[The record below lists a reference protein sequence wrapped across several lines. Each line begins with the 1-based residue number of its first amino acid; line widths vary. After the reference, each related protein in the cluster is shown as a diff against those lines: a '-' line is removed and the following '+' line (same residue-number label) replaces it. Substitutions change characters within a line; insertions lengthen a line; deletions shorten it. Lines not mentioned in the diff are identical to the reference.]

1 LKEGIRMA
9 GTTTDTGLLNE
20 LKNSLH
26 IPLDVSDDDQLLT
39 DYLNSAKAYL
49 YNACNN
55 NMSSDDRFKYI
66 IVELASLFYQN
77 RGTAIVAKDFPY
89 SLRCVINQLKY
100 S

>member
-1 LKEGIRMA
+1 MA
-9 GTTTDTGLLNE
+9 DTATDLLNE

-26 IPLDVSDDDQLLT
+26 IPLGVNDEDQLLT

-49 YNACNN
+49 NNACNN
-55 NMSSDDRFKYI
+55 DMSNDDRYKFI
-66 IVELASLFYQN
+66 VVELATLYYQN
-77 RGTAIVAKDFPY
+77 RGTNVVTKDFPY

>member
-1 LKEGIRMA
+1 MA
-9 GTTTDTGLLNE
+9 DTTDTDLLNE

-39 DYLNSAKAYL
+39 DYLNSTKAYL
-49 YNACNN
+49 YNACNAD
-55 NMSSDDRFKYI
+55 MSLDDRFKF
-66 IVELASLFYQN
+66 IVIELATLYYQN
-77 RGTAIVAKDFPY
+77 RGTTIVTKDFPY

>member
-1 LKEGIRMA
+1 M
-9 GTTTDTGLLNE
+9 DTNLLNE

-26 IPLDVSDDDQLLT
+26 IPLDISDDDKLLT

-49 YNACNN
+49 NNACNA
-55 NMSSDDRFKYI
+55 NMSFDDRYKFI
-66 IVELASLFYQN
+66 VVELATLYYQN
-77 RGTAIVAKDFPY
+77 RGTAIVTKDFPY

>member
-1 LKEGIRMA
+1 MA
-9 GTTTDTGLLNE
+9 DKTDLLNE

-26 IPLDVSDDDQLLT
+26 IPLNISDDDQLLT

-49 YNACNN
+49 NNACCNA
-55 NMSSDDRFKYI
+55 NMSSDDRFKF
-66 IVELASLFYQN
+66 IVIELATLYYQN
-77 RGTAIVAKDFPY
+77 RGVLTSVKDFPY